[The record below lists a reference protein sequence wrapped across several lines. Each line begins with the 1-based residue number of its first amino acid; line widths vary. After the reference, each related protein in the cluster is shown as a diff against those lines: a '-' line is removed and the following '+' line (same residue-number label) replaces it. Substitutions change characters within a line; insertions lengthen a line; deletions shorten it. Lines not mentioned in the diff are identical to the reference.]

1 MNKAINAEIA
11 PLNGGQKR
19 YYAIATELGTKTI
32 RKECGS
38 TMEFELALQINVA
51 LFTLYTIVLIIFSLD
66 EAKRGE
72 KGETIEDKKAA

>member
-1 MNKAINAEIA
+1 
-11 PLNGGQKR
+11 
-19 YYAIATELGTKTI
+19 
-32 RKECGS
+32 
-38 TMEFELALQINVA
+38 MEFELALQINVA